1 MGCLAYN
8 YSCSQVTASFMAAPL
23 TYHIRPRLDRF
34 RILLVSPSWSLLQTF
49 KLIKSAV
56 MKLYA
61 LFTLHETGWG
71 TRAGVG
77 DRTSTLSFCK
87 TLLMG
92 SNRRY
97 ESSRKGS
104 GRSRSRQLRRF
115 TPKFIRY
122 RATWKEG
129 LVCYSA

>member
-8 YSCSQVTASFMAAPL
+8 HSCTQVTASFMATPL
-23 TYHIRPRLDRF
+23 AYHLCPRLDRF
-34 RILLVSPSWSLLQTF
+34 RLLLVSPSWSLSQRI
-49 KLIKSAV
+49 KLIISAV

-77 DRTSTLSFCK
+77 DRTSTHSFCESS
-87 TLLMG
+87 LMG

-104 GRSRSRQLRRF
+104 SRSRSRQLRRF

-122 RATWKEG
+122 RTTWKEG

>member
-8 YSCSQVTASFMAAPL
+8 HSCSQASASFMAAPL
-23 TYHIRPRLDRF
+23 AYHLRSRLDRF
-34 RILLVSPSWSLLQTF
+34 RLLLVSASWSLSQRDM
-49 KLIKSAV
+49 LIHSAV

-77 DRTSTLSFCK
+77 DRTSTSSFCK
-87 TLLMG
+87 ASLMS

-122 RATWKEG
+122 GATWKKG
-129 LVCYSA
+129 LIC